1 MNDDELK
8 ATQAQ
13 AKKAPKLRVFQ
24 GERKSSV
31 PQGWGLVM
39 NEKGQPE
46 PCLHNAAVLMVQ
58 AHEWGRRGLLSFD
71 TFSSRILVERARR
84 LTEADE
90 LEITKWFQRTY
101 NWKFSMTTVET
112 AIRSVGFNNSFDAL
126 TEHVNRHTW
135 DGVARVDS
143 FAETYLGA
151 KPTVHHLSLI
161 HISEPTRPY

>member
-24 GERKSSV
+24 GERKSST

-71 TFSSRILVERARR
+71 TFSSRVLVERARR
-84 LTEADE
+84 FAISSSSCDQPKEVPQTQKSPESRRNLTWPAAP
-90 LEITKWFQRTY
+90 RT
-101 NWKFSMTTVET
+101 SM
-112 AIRSVGFNNSFDAL
+112 A
-126 TEHVNRHTW
+126 
-135 DGVARVDS
+135 
-143 FAETYLGA
+143 
-151 KPTVHHLSLI
+151 P
-161 HISEPTRPY
+161 